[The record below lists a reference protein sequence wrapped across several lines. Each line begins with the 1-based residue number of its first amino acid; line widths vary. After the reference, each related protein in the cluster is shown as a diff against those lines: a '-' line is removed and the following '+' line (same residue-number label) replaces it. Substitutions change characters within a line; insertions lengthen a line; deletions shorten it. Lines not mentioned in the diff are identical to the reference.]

1 MFDLEAC
8 LTIAPPS
15 NISTNRS
22 EKIIMQQESL
32 KKRTIK
38 GTMWSAADAFLGQGV
53 TFLVGL
59 ILARLLSPDEYGLIG
74 ICLIFTTVLNG
85 VVDSGF
91 SNALIRKN
99 NVTDK
104 DYNTMFLTNMLISII
119 LYIILFFTSPFISS
133 FFNSNELTP
142 LLRTTGL
149 VLLFNG
155 LTPVQQTILTKRI
168 DFKAKTKASV
178 VSSVISGISGIVL
191 AYIGFGVWALVVQVV
206 SRQFLYSVSI
216 FIINRW
222 IPALIF
228 SRSSFK
234 YLWGF
239 GWKLLVS
246 GLLNNI
252 WNQFNQIVVG
262 RFYSPASLGQ
272 FTRSQQFAAL
282 FSENFS
288 GIIQRVSL
296 PVLSSIQDEKERL
309 VYVYRRIIKQTMFI
323 SIIIMFSLAAVSE
336 PFVLTIIGP
345 QWHEAATYLPL
356 ISISLCW
363 YPLNALNLNM
373 LQILGRSDIFLCLEI
388 VKKALAIVP
397 ILIGIFISIY
407 WMLIASACLGFVSFI
422 LNSWYTGKKLQYNS
436 WQQLCDIKPSFF
448 IGLSIA
454 IPIYFVKYLP
464 VDSMFLILAIQIL
477 MGIVIFFFISTL
489 SKNTEYKELLA
500 ILKSLMIR

>member
-1 MFDLEAC
+1 
-8 LTIAPPS
+8 
-15 NISTNRS
+15 
-22 EKIIMQQESL
+22 MQQESL
-32 KKRTIK
+32 KNKTIK
-38 GTMWSAADAFLGQGV
+38 GVGWSAADAFLGQGV
-53 TFLVGL
+53 TFIVGL
-59 ILARLLSPDEYGLIG
+59 VLARLLSPDEYGLIG

-85 VVDSGF
+85 IVDSGF

-99 NVTDK
+99 DVTDK
-104 DYNTMFLTNMLISII
+104 DYNTMFMTNMLISIM
-119 LYIILFFTSPFISS
+119 LYVILFFASPFISS
-133 FFNSNELTP
+133 FFNRNELIP
-142 LLRTTGL
+142 LLRATGL

-155 LTPVQQTILTKRI
+155 LTLVQQTILTKRI
-168 DFKAKTKASV
+168 DFKAKTKASA
-178 VSSVISGISGIVL
+178 VSSIISGILGIVL
-191 AYIGFGVWALVVQVV
+191 AYVGYGVWALVVQVI
-206 SRQFLYSVSI
+206 SRQLLYSVSI

-222 IPALIF
+222 IPAFFF
-228 SRSSFK
+228 SKPSFK

-252 WNQFNQIVVG
+252 WNQLNQIVVG

-296 PVLSSIQDEKERL
+296 PVLSSIQDETERL

-323 SIIIMFSLAAVSE
+323 SIIIMFSLAAMSE
-336 PFVLTIIGP
+336 PFIFTIIGP
-345 QWHEAATYLPL
+345 QWHEATTYLPL

-373 LQILGRSDIFLCLEI
+373 LQVQGRSDIFLYLEI
-388 VKKALAIVP
+388 IKKVLAVIP

-407 WMLIASACLGFVSFI
+407 WMLIASIILGFVSFI
-422 LNSWYTGKKLQYNS
+422 LNSWYTGKKLKYNS
-436 WQQLCDIKPSFF
+436 WQQLHDIMPSFF

-454 IPIYFVKYLP
+454 VPIYFIKYLP
-464 VDSMFLILAIQIL
+464 INSMLLILVIQFFVGVL
-477 MGIVIFFFISTL
+477 IFFSVSIL
-489 SKNTEYKELLA
+489 SKNTEFKELLK
-500 ILKSLMIR
+500 ISKSLVIK